1 MEPAEY
7 LKRPYG
13 RTVVPEGDGT
23 FRAEIIEFPGCIA
36 TGDTASEALANLD
49 RVAESW
55 LEATLARGQRIPE
68 PVENTSFSGKL
79 VLRMPK
85 SLHRKAAHIAA
96 REGVSLNQFI
106 VTSVA
111 EQVGRH
117 SASPHS
123 ARQNWSSDCDQDS
136 VGGHRRLA
144 R

>member
-13 RTVVPEGDGT
+13 RTVVPERDGT

-55 LEATLARGQRIPE
+55 LEATLARGQHIPE
-68 PVENTSFSGKL
+68 PVENSPFSGKL

-111 EQVGRH
+111 EQVGRTPLGDTDGLPDERIGKFIPGQRRH
-117 SASPHS
+117 
-123 ARQNWSSDCDQDS
+123 Q
-136 VGGHRRLA
+136 VGG
-144 R
+144 